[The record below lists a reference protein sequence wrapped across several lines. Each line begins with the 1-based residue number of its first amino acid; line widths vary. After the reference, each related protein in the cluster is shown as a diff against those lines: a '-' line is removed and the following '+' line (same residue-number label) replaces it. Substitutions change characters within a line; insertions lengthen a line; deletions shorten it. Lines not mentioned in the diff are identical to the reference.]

1 VHRRRS
7 RWQERRWPPTPTCAL
22 SQPPEKKKIK
32 LSCQPGK
39 GKKSLRAFRL
49 VPDSGLQCHT
59 PPPHPCSACRAALGP
74 PTFTLFGKVGS
85 RIAPCP
91 LLWQEFLPFH
101 CGTHNTR
108 GRDTAAAATPLRGA
122 HQPSPQLAPKEAVR
136 EDQSSLGRRRGHHE
150 TRREA
155 LPRQWRSDA
164 GQWRTMS
171 SPQDVGGVVVSEEQ
185 RGGARVRGVMAK
197 FGRGINH
204 PNVRNLPNIQRSGN
218 RGTPMVP
225 GSLPGHATG
234 SQMVQLGSSRRVT
247 LYSASITAS
256 ARPPA
261 PPGQWWRSCGW
272 A

>member
-1 VHRRRS
+1 MGGWRVYRRLFLLVAPGDSCYTTNPRKPTGTTHTRGLPGASLETPVAHSGREQPVSRNSQHGWPPDAGHPRRRH
-7 RWQERRWPPTPTCAL
+7 ERTRLDPTIT
-22 SQPPEKKKIK
+22 SWRQ
-32 LSCQPGK
+32 GK
-39 GKKSLRAFRL
+39 AYVKN
-49 VPDSGLQCHT
+49 H
-59 PPPHPCSACRAALGP
+59 
-74 PTFTLFGKVGS
+74 
-85 RIAPCP
+85 
-91 LLWQEFLPFH
+91 
-101 CGTHNTR
+101 
-108 GRDTAAAATPLRGA
+108 
-122 HQPSPQLAPKEAVR
+122 
-136 EDQSSLGRRRGHHE
+136 SSLGRRHGHHE

-204 PNVRNLPNIQRSGN
+204 PKVKNLPNTQRSGN

-225 GSLPGHATG
+225 GSTAGHATG

>member
-1 VHRRRS
+1 
-7 RWQERRWPPTPTCAL
+7 
-22 SQPPEKKKIK
+22 
-32 LSCQPGK
+32 
-39 GKKSLRAFRL
+39 
-49 VPDSGLQCHT
+49 
-59 PPPHPCSACRAALGP
+59 
-74 PTFTLFGKVGS
+74 
-85 RIAPCP
+85 
-91 LLWQEFLPFH
+91 
-101 CGTHNTR
+101 
-108 GRDTAAAATPLRGA
+108 
-122 HQPSPQLAPKEAVR
+122 
-136 EDQSSLGRRRGHHE
+136 
-150 TRREA
+150 
-155 LPRQWRSDA
+155 
-164 GQWRTMS
+164 MS

-204 PNVRNLPNIQRSGN
+204 PKVKNLPNIQRSGN